1 MLSHNLRRCLCHCL
15 LLQERCQPRVWNSGD
30 GHLKFI
36 VLRGMAAHPHVA
48 TTGSHDDKE
57 LETTQRAHWVA
68 GRAGSRSGGSA
79 GSCGSAGSAGSS
91 ASSASSTSSTG
102 SSAGSL
108 SDV

>member
-1 MLSHNLRRCLCHCL
+1 
-15 LLQERCQPRVWNSGD
+15 VWNCGD

-36 VLRGMAAHPHVA
+36 VLRGMHTHHHVA

-57 LETTQRAHWVA
+57 LENTQRAHWVA
-68 GRAGSRSGGSA
+68 SRSGPGSRVSV
-79 GSCGSAGSAGSS
+79 GSTGSAGSS
-91 ASSASSTSSTG
+91 TSSASPG